1 MIQATTKPPTG
12 ERAINEGGEPPRPPA
27 VPPPAGFDKEAVKAE
42 GDEEEEEEDDEEE
55 DTEEE
60 EDEWE
65 SDSPPTPIII
75 GEGGRDDGLRCVGPV
90 PPGQKSRSLPDKYM
104 AVSVIPMNAKEVW
117 PEGNDSVPWRK
128 QLAAS
133 ALLSVLPAPPPPP
146 HTARRAAKSGR
157 RRPAYTLVQFIKSI
171 LTADA
176 VKRQRVKWCTSS
188 FHPHAAL
195 LPPWSNACWKKEV
208 TLRTAPPPLLR
219 RTGEGRRSTAWEEST
234 TTTGMTAHR
243 STSIGEVTM
252 SAVMPGKAALSD
264 AEAKIEADAEAAR
277 DEEAE
282 AEAEAAAEAAEEEA
296 DGSPVLTKGSIMD
309 SSGYTPTQR
318 RANAAI
324 QSRRYVEHME
334 PISTSAPTSDK
345 LRFRDFAWIFEWV
358 FGRSSIPTNCDRRGP
373 GWNGV

>member
-12 ERAINEGGEPPRPPA
+12 ERAIKEGGEPPRPPA
-27 VPPPAGFDKEAVKAE
+27 VPPPPGFDKEAEKAE
-42 GDEEEEEEDDEEE
+42 GDEEEEEEEDN
-55 DTEEE
+55 DTEEDE
-60 EDEWE
+60 EEWE
-65 SDSPPTPIII
+65 SDSPPTPIIL

-264 AEAKIEADAEAAR
+264 AEGKIEAEAA
-277 DEEAE
+277 AVE
-282 AEAEAAAEAAEEEA
+282 AEAEAAAEEA
-296 DGSPVLTKGSIMD
+296 DGSPVLTKGSILD
-309 SSGYTPTQR
+309 SSGYRPTQR
-318 RANAAI
+318 RENAAT
-324 QSRRYVEHME
+324 QSRR
-334 PISTSAPTSDK
+334 
-345 LRFRDFAWIFEWV
+345 
-358 FGRSSIPTNCDRRGP
+358 
-373 GWNGV
+373 